1 MTGNRKK
8 VDAEEAKRP
17 ALEDRADLFD
27 NYFLPTIKLLEE
39 ALVSKDAEKVEQS
52 LAKIIHLK
60 EQIDEE
66 NEVIR
71 QVPVELEP
79 RKIQRKWEMD
89 LFDLFSPLKR
99 KAEEFLKALQ
109 QKEAAKE
116 STTVNTTQGNVHVS
130 KIQLPQ
136 LTLKTFKGDVLE
148 WQPWYESFCSSIHDN
163 PGLDDT
169 QKFNFLVHFT
179 AGEAA
184 EEIKG
189 FSRIGRNYGKA
200 FKALQDRF
208 GKEDVIVA
216 SHYAAF
222 TSLPAIADLT
232 DVSGLRKLYSG
243 AMTNIQCLESLGVEE
258 STYRDVLKQILL
270 PKVPADMTVS
280 WCKTKDHSQK
290 SVITFLGHLKTELER
305 EGDCGYAASNS

>member
-99 KAEEFLKALQ
+99 KAEEFLKAL
-109 QKEAAKE
+109 
-116 STTVNTTQGNVHVS
+116 
-130 KIQLPQ
+130 
-136 LTLKTFKGDVLE
+136 
-148 WQPWYESFCSSIHDN
+148 
-163 PGLDDT
+163 
-169 QKFNFLVHFT
+169 
-179 AGEAA
+179 
-184 EEIKG
+184 
-189 FSRIGRNYGKA
+189 
-200 FKALQDRF
+200 
-208 GKEDVIVA
+208 
-216 SHYAAF
+216 
-222 TSLPAIADLT
+222 
-232 DVSGLRKLYSG
+232 
-243 AMTNIQCLESLGVEE
+243 
-258 STYRDVLKQILL
+258 
-270 PKVPADMTVS
+270 
-280 WCKTKDHSQK
+280 
-290 SVITFLGHLKTELER
+290 
-305 EGDCGYAASNS
+305 